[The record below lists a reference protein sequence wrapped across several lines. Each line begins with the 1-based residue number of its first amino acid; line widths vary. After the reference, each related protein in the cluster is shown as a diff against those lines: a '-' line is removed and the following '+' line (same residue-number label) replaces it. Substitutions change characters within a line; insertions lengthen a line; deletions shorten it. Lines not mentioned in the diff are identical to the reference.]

1 MEYYISAYRS
11 RASSGGENLAVRFQL
26 AIKNTLSPNMERVFF
41 MSGYRLKSAASKQA
55 SIAFFPSSEIG
66 RRGSRGAPPK

>member
-26 AIKNTLSPNMERVFF
+26 AIKNTLSKNMERVFLCPAT
-41 MSGYRLKSAASKQA
+41 S
-55 SIAFFPSSEIG
+55 
-66 RRGSRGAPPK
+66 